1 MNFVLL
7 ILTHGCQQY
16 CHNSGIAHRDVKP
29 ENMLLDLEGNL
40 KLADFGLAELFR
52 YQGREKKLVEAC
64 GSAPYAAP
72 EVGRTLVSIGTS
84 TP

>member
-1 MNFVLL
+1 
-7 ILTHGCQQY
+7 
-16 CHNSGIAHRDVKP
+16 
-29 ENMLLDLEGNL
+29 MLLDFEGNL

-72 EVGRTLVSIGTS
+72 ELALGTAYRAEPIDVWSAGVVLFTLLVGSK
-84 TP
+84 